1 MNCGIILTM
10 ATSRGSASFYDVGN
24 KPPTVKWTVVR
35 GDTAAFKAYVTDD
48 NKSPL
53 NISDWT
59 ISMKIKRPNNPSTN
73 VIITDDATVI
83 LTLSPAADPDDLPG
97 EFTVSLTDSESLI
110 LETGDIFDVQLSQ
123 PGTVWTVCQGSMNIL
138 EDVTD

>member
-1 MNCGIILTM
+1 M
-10 ATSRGSASFYDVGN
+10 ATLRGSASYYDVGN

-48 NKSPL
+48 AKAPL

-59 ISMKIKRPNNPSTN
+59 ISMKIKRPNN
-73 VIITDDATVI
+73 VADLGVITDNALLI
-83 LTLSPAADPDDLPG
+83 LSLTPVADPDDLPG
-97 EFTVSLTDSESLI
+97 EFTVSLTSSESLV

>member
-1 MNCGIILTM
+1 M
-10 ATSRGSASFYDVGN
+10 ATLRGSASYYDVGN

-48 NKSPL
+48 AKAPL
-53 NISDWT
+53 NIADWT
-59 ISMKIKRPNNPSTN
+59 ISMKIKRPNN
-73 VIITDDATVI
+73 VADLGVITDNALLI
-83 LTLSPAADPDDLPG
+83 LSLTPVADPDDLPG
-97 EFTVSLTDSESLI
+97 EFTVSLTSSESLV